1 MNLAGWL
8 PTQSLFST
16 GATHSANPIL
26 PPDLLLNNNERSRWE
41 GKVFLAV
48 KPACEWGSLLS
59 TYLVQTSSKH
69 NVKWLKVVERESQ
82 DLPCSQSFNLLPGQ
96 AGKQNRQKDNM
107 LKEKEPTFI
116 TLNFDKERDGLL
128 FPFLQMPF
136 CFFWGGGNKGGLS
149 TRAILK
155 IPFESNTQWSGQ
167 ALSSVIPW
175 LTLFWQGKGKAPG

>member
-26 PPDLLLNNNERSRWE
+26 PPDLLLNNNECSRWE
-41 GKVFLAV
+41 GKMFPAV
-48 KPACEWGSLLS
+48 KPACEWGSLLF
-59 TYLVQTSSKH
+59 TYLVQTSSKC
-69 NVKWLKVVERESQ
+69 NVKWLTVVKRESQ
-82 DLPCSQSFNLLPGQ
+82 DLPCSQSFNLWPGQ

-116 TLNFDKERDGLL
+116 TFNFDKERDGLL
-128 FPFLQMPF
+128 FPSLQIPF
-136 CFFWGGGNKGGLS
+136 FFFFFFAGAGGLVN

-155 IPFESNTQWSGQ
+155 IPFKSNRQ
-167 ALSSVIPW
+167 
-175 LTLFWQGKGKAPG
+175 